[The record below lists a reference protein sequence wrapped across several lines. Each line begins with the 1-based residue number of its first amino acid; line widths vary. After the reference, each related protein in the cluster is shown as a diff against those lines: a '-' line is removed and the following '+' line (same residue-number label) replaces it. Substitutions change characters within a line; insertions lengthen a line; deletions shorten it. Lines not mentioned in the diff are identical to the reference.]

1 MGDGGLRRAGISTIR
16 CVVRRLRTVTLIGVR
31 GDRDDASA
39 RPHRVAAPASPGL
52 RTLGLVAGCVL
63 TVVATVVVF
72 LTDDPRVLRL
82 AVVAAAWGFVLAALV
97 ASRRSPEGA
106 AAGGGEVAAVER
118 AAAEREA
125 ELRLAYELEL
135 EREVAGRRE
144 HELRV
149 ENELRRTA
157 EQAMRTELEALRAE
171 LASVGELR
179 REVAELTGLRQDLA
193 GLAELRTALA
203 GLDLTALAELR
214 TDVGRLRA
222 ELTEQ
227 LSGEM
232 LVERVMLRTQSTRT
246 APAAPEAPAPRT
258 VEADGWTSPA
268 PELTAAVPAVRA
280 DEPGPGTRQ
289 VAAVRAEPR
298 RAATPPPPPLDRLA
312 GRSLIEP
319 DDVAEAHRP
328 RHGTAAEPAP
338 TVTPPPH
345 ESLTTERPSP
355 QQQHPPV
362 PVPSAAASTAET
374 PVPAAEDP
382 GRRLTDLPAD
392 SGPTLPSGGR
402 RRRRYREDDETDD
415 VLARVLGRS

>member
-39 RPHRVAAPASPGL
+39 RPHRVAGPASPGL
-52 RTLGLVAGCVL
+52 RTLGLAAGCVL

-97 ASRRSPEGA
+97 ASRRSPEGDP
-106 AAGGGEVAAVER
+106 AGGGEVAAVER
-118 AAAEREA
+118 AAAERGA
-125 ELRLAYELEL
+125 
-135 EREVAGRRE
+135 
-144 HELRV
+144 ELRV
-149 ENELRRTA
+149 EDELRRTA
-157 EQAMRTELEALRAE
+157 EQSMRTELEALRAE
-171 LASVGELR
+171 LASIGELRREVAQLAELGQEVGQLADLR

-246 APAAPEAPAPRT
+246 APAAPEAPTPRT

-298 RAATPPPPPLDRLA
+298 RAAAPPPPALDRLA

-319 DDVAEAHRP
+319 DDVAEARHP

-338 TVTPPPH
+338 AVTPPPH
-345 ESLTTERPSP
+345 ESLTPERPSP
-355 QQQHPPV
+355 QQQRPPV